1 MNVRH
6 TLVIATIA
14 VACRPA
20 SRGSTPPSPT
30 TTPELDAP
38 ACAPADIGLVAT
50 RQGKLGC
57 NHDELVCIGPPTL
70 CGALASGC
78 TAAPESVTRGT
89 INGQDVDV
97 RIALAEGGVFE
108 HRVRSVEPPMSGGST
123 RIVVLPPYLILEQS
137 YDDREHGMSCEDYDE
152 DEEDEDE
159 DEPTHEIYIGKDF
172 ASYQQRECVQVFE
185 LATMAP
191 LARIDCGEWAI
202 GHSPFEGA
210 DEIDEEATPATATAC
225 TPEGT
230 PPVRHADW
238 NALWRSGA
246 VEQRASAPDN
256 NCEEPKDCPI
266 LCHPDAPPA
275 SGHCVLQ
282 EVDQDLAFVVATAT
296 STLRSAGLGADFES
310 PENWAD
316 QVLVIALHPYLVVHV
331 SAAGECHAGPS
342 CTAFFDADDL
352 TLVRSTCG
360 G

>member
-1 MNVRH
+1 MNLRH
-6 TLVIATIA
+6 TLLIATIA

-30 TTPELDAP
+30 FTPELDAP
-38 ACAPADIGLVAT
+38 ACTPADIGLVAT
-50 RQGKLGC
+50 RQGELGC
-57 NHDELVCIGPPTL
+57 DGDELVCIGPPTL
-70 CGALASGC
+70 CGALESGC

-97 RIALAEGGVFE
+97 RIALVDGGVFE

-123 RIVVLPPYLILEQS
+123 HIVVLPPYLILEQS
-137 YDDREHGMSCEDYDE
+137 YDDREQGVSCEDSDE
-152 DEEDEDE
+152 DQGE
-159 DEPTHEIYIGKDF
+159 DEPTREIDLGTEF
-172 ASYQQRECVQVFE
+172 ANYQRRDCVQVFE

-210 DEIDEEATPATATAC
+210 DEIDHEARPATATAC
-225 TPEGT
+225 APEGT
-230 PPVRHADW
+230 PPIRHADW
-238 NALWRSGA
+238 DALWRGGA
-246 VEQRASAPDN
+246 VKQRASESD
-256 NCEEPKDCPI
+256 CKDPKNCPI

-275 SGHCVLQ
+275 SGHCLVQ

-296 STLRSAGLGADFES
+296 RTLRSAGIGADFES
-310 PENWAD
+310 PATWAD
-316 QVLVIALHPYLVVHV
+316 QVEVVLLPPFLVVHV
-331 SAAGECHAGPS
+331 SDAAPCSPGGGT

-352 TLVRSTCG
+352 TLVRRTCG